1 VSVAPPK
8 ALLTRIRSEYMEMP
22 GLQLTLS
29 QAQRLCGV
37 ERGDCE
43 VVFETLVHER
53 FLSVK
58 PDGSYVRS
66 DGSDRSRSSRPLPP
80 L

>member
-1 VSVAPPK
+1 MLHN

-22 GLQLTLS
+22 GLQLTLP

-37 ERGDCE
+37 ERGVCE
-43 VVFETLVHER
+43 VVFEALVHER
-53 FLSVK
+53 FLWVK

-66 DGSDRSRSSRPLPP
+66 DGTDHVRSSRPLPP